1 MTSSVPLFWTQET
14 SVWLNLRVYTHTD
27 TKRDLR
33 DVLSPFLVPMYL
45 LMYTSNHSC
54 ETSVRASVARL
65 YTHVTTFTYG
75 FSCRLPLFSRI
86 LTVTAA
92 AVVCSFIA
100 SQSLACHDMLM
111 RTPL

>member
-33 DVLSPFLVPMYL
+33 DVLSPFLVSMYL

-75 FSCRLPLFSRI
+75 FFADCHSSPESSLSLLLLSFAHSLP
-86 LTVTAA
+86 
-92 AVVCSFIA
+92 A
-100 SQSLACHDMLM
+100 SHSPAMTC
-111 RTPL
+111 